1 METLAPYAERRTLP
15 PELRLGRGWGAV
27 IGAATVG
34 GVVLGALSRR
44 RKPRGHRI
52 ARSVFF
58 GSAFGYLTT
67 SLLDFW
73 EHQRMEKAVT
83 GHYGRWTV
91 VPPGETANHLL
102 QIANVATMLGW
113 AQPRRRPRR
122 LRDLWTLVAPGVF
135 LALGWRDE
143 AVYHRRR
150 ATHREDIMHTTAH
163 LASGV
168 MLAALYTM
176 RALD

>member
-1 METLAPYAERRTLP
+1 METLAPYAERRALPAEMRLHPRWSALIGGSTL
-15 PELRLGRGWGAV
+15 
-27 IGAATVG
+27 G
-34 GVVLGALSRR
+34 GIVLGALTH
-44 RKPRGHRI
+44 RKRSRGHRI
-52 ARSVFF
+52 ARTVFF

-67 SLLDFW
+67 ALLDFW

-83 GHYGRWTV
+83 GHYGRWVV

-102 QIANVATMLGW
+102 QIANVVGMLAW

-122 LRDLWTLVAPGVF
+122 WSDVWQLVAPGLF

-143 AVYHRRR
+143 MVYHRRR
-150 ATHREDIMHTTAH
+150 ATRREDIMHTTSH

-168 MLAALYTM
+168 MLTALYTM
-176 RALD
+176 RALG